1 LIIRKAETMK
11 LKYLIYIFLAASL
24 TTGVGCKKWL
34 DVSPNTQ
41 VRERDL
47 FGTEDG
53 FKDAMTGTYQL
64 LSDKKA
70 YGQNLT
76 MGFTDAL
83 AQRYNTLSTS
93 HIFYAAA
100 RYQYTNTIVKT
111 YIKDSWGCLYAGVAN
126 VDNILEQIDN
136 KKTIF
141 SGNNYNVVKGEAL
154 AVRALL
160 HFDLLRLF
168 GAAPMNAN
176 KPSIPY
182 VTTFDKEV
190 YPLLT
195 VNEVINNCVADLN
208 AAAELLKVDKTIRTI
223 YNDDPFLS
231 YTRNHMNYWAVKGL
245 QARIFLYKG
254 DKTSALTAALEV
266 INESGSQFPFVTPAA
281 AATVSNR
288 DRAYA
293 TELLFSI
300 YAYKLANYAKD
311 YFKTG
316 SANGLPALYTSTT
329 DLNNL
334 YETANG
340 GSSDLRYLYWFNS
353 YASGFSTT
361 KYWQDDYS
369 DQESVAQLKG
379 LIPVIRLSEMYYI
392 AAECAATPAEGVA
405 YINVVRNKRGI
416 PVLSTAMSAAGLEAE
431 ILKEYKKETYSE
443 GQLFYYFKRKNT
455 TRVDGS
461 NITMNETTWI
471 LPVPDDEVEFANRF

>member
-1 LIIRKAETMK
+1 MK
-11 LKYLIYIFLAASL
+11 LKYLIYIFTATFLITS
-24 TTGVGCKKWL
+24 VGCKKWL
-34 DVSPNTQ
+34 DVSPKTQ

-47 FGTEDG
+47 FETEDG
-53 FKDAMTGTYQL
+53 FKDAMTGAYQL
-64 LSDKKA
+64 LSGKNA

-76 MGFTDAL
+76 MGFADAL

-93 HIFYAAA
+93 HIFYATA
-100 RYQYTNTIVKT
+100 RYQYTNAAVKT
-111 YIKDSWGCLYAGVAN
+111 YIKDTWSALYAGVAN
-126 VDNILEQIDN
+126 VNNILEQIDN
-136 KKTIF
+136 KKPVF
-141 SGNNYNVVKGEAL
+141 SGNNYNIVKGEAL
-154 AVRALL
+154 AIRALL

-168 GAAPMNAN
+168 GTVPIVNAN

-195 VNEVINNCVADLN
+195 VTEVINNCLTDLN
-208 AAAELLKVDKTIRTI
+208 AAAELLQTDKNIRTV

-245 QARIFLYKG
+245 QARIYLYKG
-254 DKTSALTAALEV
+254 DKAAALAAALEV
-266 INESGSQFPFVTPAA
+266 INEGGPQFPFVTPAA
-281 AATVSNR
+281 AAAVNNR

-300 YAYKLANYAKD
+300 YTYKLADYAKN
-311 YFKTG
+311 YFRTD
-316 SANGLPALYTSTT
+316 AVNGIPVLYTSTT
-329 DLNNL
+329 DLNTL

-353 YASGFSTT
+353 YGAGYSTT

-369 DQESVAQLKG
+369 DQESVEQLKG

-392 AAECAATPAEGVA
+392 AAECADTPAEGVA
-405 YINVVRNKRGI
+405 YINVIRNKRGL
-416 PVLSTAMSAAGLEAE
+416 PVLSAAINATALEAE
-431 ILKEYKKETYSE
+431 ILKEYKKETYAE

-455 TRVDGS
+455 ARIDGS
-461 NITMNETTWI
+461 NINMNDATWI
-471 LPVPDDEVEFANRF
+471 LPMPDDEVEFANRF